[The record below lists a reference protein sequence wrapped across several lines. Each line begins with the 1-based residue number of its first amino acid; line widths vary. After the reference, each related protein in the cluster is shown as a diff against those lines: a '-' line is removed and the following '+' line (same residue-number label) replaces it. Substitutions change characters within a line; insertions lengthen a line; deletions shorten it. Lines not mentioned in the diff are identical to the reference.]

1 MLPGLSLFVG
11 PLYPIP
17 WGEALWLKE
26 LGRCFILKVLISL
39 MSKSQD
45 KLKSN
50 VKAVIWSL
58 KNFNLL
64 FYSAGYSISAC
75 YKIHEY
81 KQIFSKK

>member
-1 MLPGLSLFVG
+1 
-11 PLYPIP
+11 
-17 WGEALWLKE
+17 
-26 LGRCFILKVLISL
+26 

-50 VKAVIWSL
+50 LKAVIWSL

-81 KQIFSKK
+81 KQIFGKK